1 MAGRLAL
8 VGGDEFRRG
17 CESMDEAILRATGKS
32 SPVVLI
38 VPTAAAFENPARAA
52 DNGVTHFSALGA
64 DARPLMV
71 LDRSDAESPEVVA
84 EVEST
89 DVVYL
94 TGGSP
99 IHLLEVLQE
108 SALLDAIINAL
119 ERGAVLAG
127 SSAGA
132 MVMGSWMRFRE
143 WRPALGI
150 ADGVASLPHHERS
163 DPNAVSRELRD
174 GAPDDLAVVLGI
186 DGRSGAI
193 SGPDGWTVLGAGHIT
208 VYHKDGWDRLRSGDV
223 FTVGQVDP

>member
-1 MAGRLAL
+1 MLGKLAL

-52 DNGVTHFSALGA
+52 DNGVRYFSALGA
-64 DARPLMV
+64 DAKPLMV
-71 LDRSDAESPEVVA
+71 LDRSDAESPELASEA
-84 EVEST
+84 ESA

-99 IHLLEVLQE
+99 VHLLETLRE
-108 SALLDAIINAL
+108 SALMDAITGGL
-119 ERGAVLAG
+119 ECGAVLAG

-132 MVMGSWMRFRE
+132 MAMGSWMRFRE

-174 GAPDDLAVVLGI
+174 HAPDDLSVVLGI

-193 SGPDGWTVLGAGHIT
+193 SGPEGWTVLGAGHVT
-208 VYHKDGWDRLRSGDV
+208 VYRKDGWERLRSGDT
-223 FTVGQVDP
+223 FTIEQV

>member
-17 CESMDEAILRATGKS
+17 CEAMDEAILRTTSKAI
-32 SPVVLI
+32 PVALI
-38 VPTAAAFENPARAA
+38 MPTAAAFENPSLAA
-52 DNGVTHFSALGA
+52 DNGVEYFKALGA

-71 LDRSDAESPEVVA
+71 LKRSDAESHEMA
-84 EVEST
+84 LEVESA

-99 IHLLEVLQE
+99 IHLLETLRE
-108 SALLDAIINAL
+108 SAVLAAILKAL
-119 ERGAVLAG
+119 ERGSVLAG

-150 ADGVASLPHHERS
+150 ARGVASLPHHERADS
-163 DPNAVSRELRD
+163 SAVSRDLRKS
-174 GAPDDLAVVLGI
+174 APADLAVVLGI
-186 DGRSGAI
+186 EGRSGVI
-193 SGPDGWTVLGAGHIT
+193 SGSDGWTVLGAGHVT
-208 VYHKDGWDRLRSGDV
+208 VYRKDGWERLRSDDV
-223 FTVGQVDP
+223 FTVGNVDP

>member
-17 CESMDEAILRATGKS
+17 CESMDEAILRETGKS

-38 VPTAAAFENPARAA
+38 VPTAAAFENPGLAA
-52 DNGVTHFSALGA
+52 DNGVRCFSALGA
-64 DARPLMV
+64 DARRLMV
-71 LDRSDAESPEVVA
+71 LDRSDAESAEFVA
-84 EVEST
+84 EVET
-89 DVVYL
+89 ADVVYL

-99 IHLLEVLQE
+99 IHLLETLRE
-108 SALLDAIINAL
+108 SAVLAATLKAL

-150 ADGVASLPHHERS
+150 ARGVASLPHHERS
-163 DPNAVSRELRD
+163 DPDTASRELRD
-174 GAPDDLAVVLGI
+174 HAPDDLSVVLGI

-193 SGPDGWTVLGAGHIT
+193 SGPEGWTVLGAGHVT
-208 VYHKDGWDRLRSGDV
+208 VYRKGGWERLRSGDV
-223 FTVGQVDP
+223 FTVGNVDP

>member
-1 MAGRLAL
+1 MLGKLAL

-52 DNGVTHFSALGA
+52 DNGVRYFSALGA
-64 DARPLMV
+64 DAKPLMV
-71 LDRSDAESPEVVA
+71 LDRSDAESPELASEA
-84 EVEST
+84 ESA

-99 IHLLEVLQE
+99 VHLLETLRE
-108 SALLDAIINAL
+108 SALMDAITGGL

-132 MVMGSWMRFRE
+132 MAMGSWMRFRE

-163 DPNAVSRELRD
+163 DPDAVSRELRD
-174 GAPDDLAVVLGI
+174 GAPDDLSVVLGI

-193 SGPDGWTVLGAGHIT
+193 SGPEGWTVLGAGHVT
-208 VYHKDGWDRLRSGDV
+208 VYRRGGWERLAHGDV
-223 FTVGQVDP
+223 FEVAGDA

>member
-1 MAGRLAL
+1 MERKLAL

-17 CESMDEAILRATGKS
+17 CEAMDEAILRTTSKA

-38 VPTAAAFENPARAA
+38 VPTAAAFENPALAA
-52 DNGVTHFSALGA
+52 DNGARYFSALGA

-71 LDRSDAESPEVVA
+71 LDRSDAESHEMA
-84 EVEST
+84 LEVESA

-99 IHLLEVLQE
+99 IHLLETLRE
-108 SALLDAIINAL
+108 SAVLAATLKAL

-143 WRPALGI
+143 WRPALEI
-150 ADGVASLPHHERS
+150 ADGIASLPHHERS
-163 DPNAVSRELRD
+163 DPNTVSREIRE
-174 GAPDDLAVVLGI
+174 GAPDESERRSRNRRTFRRHQRVGWVDGSR
-186 DGRSGAI
+186 GRSR
-193 SGPDGWTVLGAGHIT
+193 DGVSQRRLGTSDIWRRVHRCG
-208 VYHKDGWDRLRSGDV
+208 
-223 FTVGQVDP
+223 

>member
-1 MAGRLAL
+1 MSGILAL

-17 CESMDEAILRATGKS
+17 CESMDESILRATGKS

-52 DNGVTHFSALGA
+52 DNGVKYFTALGA
-64 DARPLMV
+64 DARPLMI
-71 LDRSDAESPEVVA
+71 LDRSDAESPELASEA
-84 EVEST
+84 ESA

-99 IHLLEVLQE
+99 IHLMETLKE
-108 SALLDAIINAL
+108 SAVLAAILEAL

-150 ADGVASLPHHERS
+150 AGGVASLPHHERF
-163 DPNAVSRELRD
+163 DPSAVSLELRE
-174 GAPDDLAVVLGI
+174 GAPDDLSAVLGI

-193 SGPDGWTVLGAGHIT
+193 SGPDGWTAVGAGRVT
-208 VYHKDGWDRLRSGDV
+208 VYRKDGWERLTSGDV
-223 FTVGQVDP
+223 FTVAGDA

>member
-1 MAGRLAL
+1 MLGKLAL

-17 CESMDEAILRATGKS
+17 CESMDEAILRETGKS

-52 DNGVTHFSALGA
+52 DNGVRYFSALGA
-64 DARPLMV
+64 DAKPLMV
-71 LDRSDAESPEVVA
+71 LDRSDAESPELASEA
-84 EVEST
+84 ESA

-99 IHLLEVLQE
+99 VHLLETLRE
-108 SALLDAIINAL
+108 SALMDAITGGL
-119 ERGAVLAG
+119 ECGAVLAG

-132 MVMGSWMRFRE
+132 MAIGSWMQCRE

-174 GAPDDLAVVLGI
+174 HAPDDLSVVLGI

-193 SGPDGWTVLGAGHIT
+193 SGPEGWTVLGAGHVT
-208 VYHKDGWDRLRSGDV
+208 VYRKDGWERLRSGDT
-223 FTVGQVDP
+223 FTIEQV

>member
-1 MAGRLAL
+1 MSGKLAL
-8 VGGDEFRRG
+8 IGGDEFRRG

-52 DNGVTHFSALGA
+52 DNGVRHFAALGA

-71 LDRSDAESPEVVA
+71 LDRSDAENPDLAS
-84 EVEST
+84 EVESA

-99 IHLLEVLQE
+99 AHLLETLRE
-108 SALLDAIINAL
+108 SALLAAILGGL

-132 MVMGSWMRFRE
+132 MAMGSWMRFHE
-143 WRPALGI
+143 WHPALGI
-150 ADGVASLPHHERS
+150 AKRVASLPHHERS
-163 DPNAVSRELRD
+163 DPDAVSRELGD
-174 GAPDDLAVVLGI
+174 GAPDDLSIVLGI

-193 SGPDGWTVLGAGHIT
+193 SGPDGWTVAGRRSRHGLSKGRLGA
-208 VYHKDGWDRLRSGDV
+208 
-223 FTVGQVDP
+223 VDTWGCVHSCG

>member
-1 MAGRLAL
+1 MSGRLAL

-17 CESMDEAILRATGKS
+17 CESMDETILRATGKS

-52 DNGVTHFSALGA
+52 DNGVKHFAALGA

-71 LDRSDAESPEVVA
+71 VNRSDAESTDLASEA
-84 EVEST
+84 ELA

-99 IHLLEVLQE
+99 THLLETLKE
-108 SALLDAIINAL
+108 SAVLAAILNAL

-132 MVMGSWMRFRE
+132 MAMGSWMRFRE

-150 ADGVASLPHHERS
+150 AKGVASLPHHERS
-163 DPNAVSRELRD
+163 DPNTASRDLQD
-174 GAPDDLAVVLGI
+174 GAPDDLSVVLGI

-193 SGPDGWTVLGAGHIT
+193 SSPDGWTVLGAGGVT
-208 VYHKDGWDRLRSGDV
+208 VYRKNGWERLTHGDV
-223 FTVGQVDP
+223 FTVAGDA

>member
-17 CESMDEAILRATGKS
+17 CESMDEAILRETGKS

-52 DNGVTHFSALGA
+52 DNGVRYFSALGA
-64 DARPLMV
+64 DAKPLMV
-71 LDRSDAESPEVVA
+71 LDRSDAESPELASEA
-84 EVEST
+84 ESA

-99 IHLLEVLQE
+99 VHLLETLQE
-108 SALLDAIINAL
+108 SALLDAITGGL

-132 MVMGSWMRFRE
+132 MAMGSWMRFRD

-174 GAPDDLAVVLGI
+174 HAPDDLSVVLGI

-193 SGPDGWTVLGAGHIT
+193 SGPEGWTVLGAGHVT
-208 VYHKDGWDRLRSGDV
+208 VYRKDGWERLRSGDT
-223 FTVGQVDP
+223 FTIEQV

>member
-1 MAGRLAL
+1 MERKLAL

-17 CESMDEAILRATGKS
+17 CEAMDEAILRTTSKA

-38 VPTAAAFENPARAA
+38 VPTAAAFENPALAA
-52 DNGVTHFSALGA
+52 DNGARYFSALGA

-71 LDRSDAESPEVVA
+71 LDRSDAESHEMA
-84 EVEST
+84 LEVESA

-99 IHLLEVLQE
+99 IHLLETLRE
-108 SALLDAIINAL
+108 SAVLAATLKVL

-150 ADGVASLPHHERS
+150 AGGVASLPHHERF
-163 DPNAVSRELRD
+163 DPSAVSLELRE
-174 GAPDDLAVVLGI
+174 GAPDDLSAVLGI

-193 SGPDGWTVLGAGHIT
+193 SGPDGWTAVGAGRVT
-208 VYHKDGWDRLRSGDV
+208 VYRKDGWERLTSGDV
-223 FTVGQVDP
+223 FTVAGDA

>member
-1 MAGRLAL
+1 MSGKLAL

-17 CESMDEAILRATGKS
+17 CEAMDEAILGETSRS
-32 SPVVLI
+32 NPVLLI
-38 VPTAAAFENPARAA
+38 VPTAAAFENPSRAA
-52 DNGVTHFSALGA
+52 DNGVEYFKALGA

-71 LDRSDAESPEVVA
+71 VDRPGAENA
-84 EVEST
+84 ELASEIET
-89 DVVYL
+89 ADVVYL

-99 IHLLEVLQE
+99 IHLMETLKE
-108 SALLDAIINAL
+108 SAVLAAILEAL

-150 ADGVASLPHHERS
+150 AGGVASLPHHERF
-163 DPNAVSRELRD
+163 DPSAVSLELRES
-174 GAPDDLAVVLGI
+174 APDDLSAVLGI

-193 SGPDGWTVLGAGHIT
+193 SGPDGWTVVGAGRVT
-208 VYHKDGWDRLRSGDV
+208 VYRKDGWERLTSGDV
-223 FTVGQVDP
+223 FTVAGDA

>member
-1 MAGRLAL
+1 MLGRLAL

-17 CESMDEAILRATGKS
+17 CEAMDEAILRETGKS

-52 DNGVTHFSALGA
+52 ENGVRHFSALGA
-64 DARPLMV
+64 DAKPLMV

-84 EVEST
+84 EAESA
-89 DVVYL
+89 DMVYL

-99 IHLLEVLQE
+99 LHLLETLRE
-108 SALLDAIINAL
+108 SALLHAIIGAL

-143 WRPALGI
+143 WRPALGF

-163 DPNAVSRELRD
+163 DPDTVSRELRD
-174 GAPDDLAVVLGI
+174 HAPEDLSVVLGI

-193 SGPDGWTVLGAGHIT
+193 SGPEGWTVLGAGHVT
-208 VYHKDGWDRLRSGDV
+208 VFRRDGWERLNSGDV
-223 FTVGQVDP
+223 FKVG

>member
-1 MAGRLAL
+1 MSGRLAL

-17 CESMDEAILRATGKS
+17 CEAMDEAILKETGKS

-52 DNGVTHFSALGA
+52 DNGVRHFEALGA

-71 LDRSDAESPEVVA
+71 LDRSDAENPDLASQA
-84 EVEST
+84 KSA

-99 IHLLEVLQE
+99 THLLETLRE
-108 SALLDAIINAL
+108 SALLAAILGGL
-119 ERGAVLAG
+119 EHGAVLAG

-132 MVMGSWMRFRE
+132 MAMGSWMRFRE

-150 ADGVASLPHHERS
+150 ADGIASLPHHERA
-163 DPNAVSRELRD
+163 DPSAVSRELRD
-174 GAPDDLAVVLGI
+174 GAPDDLSVVLGI

-193 SGPDGWTVLGAGHIT
+193 SGPDGWKVLGAGHVT
-208 VYHKDGWDRLRSGDV
+208 VYRKNGWERLTHGDV
-223 FTVGQVDP
+223 FTVAGDA

>member
-17 CESMDEAILRATGKS
+17 CEAMDEAILRETGKTT
-32 SPVVLI
+32 PVVLI
-38 VPTAAAFENPARAA
+38 VPTAAAFENPKRAA
-52 DNGVTHFSALGA
+52 DNGVRYFSALGA

-71 LDRSDAESPEVVA
+71 VERSDAECAELAS
-84 EVEST
+84 EVESA

-108 SALLDAIINAL
+108 SALLDAIIDAL

-143 WRPALGI
+143 WRPTLGI
-150 ADGVASLPHHERS
+150 AEGVASLPHHERS
-163 DPNAVSRELRD
+163 DPTAVSRELRD
-174 GAPDDLAVVLGI
+174 DAPGDLSVVLGI
-186 DGRSGAI
+186 DGRSGVI
-193 SGPDGWTVLGAGHIT
+193 SGPDGWTVLGAGHVT
-208 VYHKDGWDRLRSGDV
+208 VYRKDGWDRLRSGEV